1 MNRRT
6 TMKLLIA
13 GLSLSALLFSGCA
26 TKIQTSIEVPN
37 SAVIGRMPGIPDP
50 LIEELEQRRA
60 ETEVSGPLVSGSY
73 FDTDIRAV
81 LMELSVKTGIKL
93 IPDQSVQGMLTLS
106 FAEMRL
112 EEVLNMILY
121 SGGWAFKK
129 ENGYYLI
136 GSADPNNPASA
147 RLMVTES
154 LITNSAAGSVR
165 KGLPA
170 MYQSYVSVPDSIGHR
185 LTINAPENLL
195 WKIKQ
200 AVSAVDKAR
209 KLIAVNVVVA
219 EVTMIEGMAA
229 GLDWGE
235 SILSIDSAAG
245 IEAQTGSLP
254 LLTGAVGAD
263 LSITLLAMGKTG
275 SVDIRANPKIVAL
288 DGESAVVE
296 IITNQYMPIIDSSD
310 NLSSTD
316 VKVISSG
323 ISLTVL
329 PRITRD
335 GEILLQVE
343 PIVSDQSGTSGSSG
357 LPVINTR
364 RTSTTV
370 KLRSMET
377 FMLGGLIEEHRQTS
391 MRNAGYTAE
400 NVRKELIIF
409 LTPEIL

>member
-1 MNRRT
+1 MKTKNG
-6 TMKLLIA
+6 KLLILI
-13 GLSLSALLFSGCA
+13 LSLAALIFSGCA
-26 TKIQTSIEVPN
+26 TQMQSTIEVPEL
-37 SAVIGRMPGIPDP
+37 VISGRLPGSPDP
-50 LIEELEQRRA
+50 LLKEISDRMMESEEP
-60 ETEVSGPLVSGSY
+60 GPLVSGSY
-73 FDTDIRAV
+73 FDTDIRAI
-81 LMELSVKTGIKL
+81 LMELSAKTGIKL

-112 EEVLNMILY
+112 EEVLDMILY
-121 SGGWAFKK
+121 SGGWAYKE

-154 LITNSAAGSVR
+154 IITNSAAGDVR

-170 MYQSYVSVPDSIGHR
+170 MYQPFVSIPDSAGHR
-185 LTINAPENLL
+185 ITINAPETIL

-200 AVSAVDKAR
+200 AVSAVDVAK

-219 EVTMIEGMAA
+219 EVTITEGMAV

-235 SILSIDSAAG
+235 PILSIDSAAG
-245 IEAQTGSLP
+245 IEAQTGARALM
-254 LLTGAVGAD
+254 TGFIGAD
-263 LSITLLAMGKTG
+263 LSIALLAMGKSG
-275 SVDIRANPKIVAL
+275 SVDIRANPKIVVL

-296 IITNQYMPIIDSSD
+296 IVTNQYMPIIDSSD

-343 PIVSDQSGTSGSSG
+343 PIVSDQSGIAGING

-364 RTSTTV
+364 RTSTIV
-370 KLRSMET
+370 KLRSKET
-377 FMLGGLIEEHRQTS
+377 FMLGGLIEERRQTS
-391 MRNAGYTAE
+391 VRNGSYSKD
-400 NVRKELIIF
+400 NIRKELIIF